1 MSPTSP
7 SNTNTQLQQQ
17 QQQQQNFYF
26 ANNTASNISF
36 QSMAATP
43 SNFQYHRQNSLSSAT
58 LPPVAVNH
66 HVNSAQGDAW
76 QTLCVRV
83 LPLFNG
89 EGVQGAIEDLNDLLR
104 RCLSDSIT
112 PKFYR
117 DIEALLRDGMFTLNA
132 KMFGVTDEKLLDR
145 LVEQWSFFFTYA
157 LPYFEAV
164 FLPLRTDVRYRS
176 PDEAEMWNVRNMA
189 LRSFRDNV
197 ILLQTKRLEGKA
209 FLPSNVP
216 V

>member
-1 MSPTSP
+1 M
-7 SNTNTQLQQQ
+7 
-17 QQQQQNFYF
+17 
-26 ANNTASNISF
+26 
-36 QSMAATP
+36 
-43 SNFQYHRQNSLSSAT
+43 
-58 LPPVAVNH
+58 
-66 HVNSAQGDAW
+66 
-76 QTLCVRV
+76 
-83 LPLFNG
+83 
-89 EGVQGAIEDLNDLLR
+89 
-104 RCLSDSIT
+104 SDSIS
-112 PKFYR
+112 PKFYH

-197 ILLQTKRLEGKA
+197 ILLQTKRLEGTK
-209 FLPSNVP
+209 SNDDNP
-216 V
+216 VDLMCN